1 MRLPTALLP
10 LVIAHAAS
18 AGPLALPPQPHVEFR
33 QNIGARVPLDALLRD
48 EDDRGVRLSKYFG
61 TAPVVLVLGYY
72 RCPNLCT
79 TEMQSVLQT
88 LGALPLAKDNYG
100 VVAVSIDPRE
110 TATDARHGKAAYA
123 SIDAGWSTRLH
134 MLSGDGATVARIAHA
149 AGFQYAYDRNT
160 DQYVHPAGFLV
171 ASPDGRISRY
181 FLGVTHSARDL
192 RLALVEASQGR
203 LGSPVDRVVLLCSH
217 YDPATG
223 RYSVAVMNAVRAV
236 SLGVLMLLGAWLW
249 RRHRSGGRA

>member
-1 MRLPTALLP
+1 MRLPAAMLSLM
-10 LVIAHAAS
+10 IAPAAA

-33 QNIGARVPLDALLRD
+33 QNIGTRVPLDALLRD
-48 EDDRGVRLSKYFG
+48 EDDRSVRLAKYFG

-72 RCPNLCT
+72 RCPNLCE
-79 TEMQSVLQT
+79 TEMQSVLQV
-88 LGALPLAKDNYG
+88 LGALHVAKDDYG

-110 TATDARHGKAAYA
+110 TASDARQRKAAYA

-134 MLSGDGATVARIAHA
+134 MLSGDSTTVARIAHA

-160 DQYVHPAGFLV
+160 GQYVHPAGFLV

-181 FLGVTHSARDL
+181 FLGVAHSARDL
-192 RLALVEASQGR
+192 RLALVEASEGR
-203 LGSPVDRVVLLCSH
+203 LGSPVDRLVLLCSH

-236 SLGVLMLLGAWLW
+236 SLAVLVLLGAWLW
-249 RRHRSGGRA
+249 RRRRSGGRA